1 MRFTDILYGKKEG
14 VARVTINRPE
24 VYNALRGKTTDEMVV
39 ALQDAAEDDAI
50 RVVVIA
56 GAGPNAFCSGRD
68 QGEDRSSPE
77 YSGTSESSFMEMIRG
92 MPKPVIAK
100 VDGYA
105 IGSGNILAYMCDFTV
120 ASERSIFGQTGPRVG
135 SPASGFAV
143 GYLAHVVGQKR
154 AREIWML
161 TQQYSA
167 RKAYEFGL
175 VNSVV
180 PHEQLEAE
188 VTRYCNLIK
197 NNSPVILQLQKI
209 TFNEATEY
217 MESILSPTARYA
229 PDYIKSDEAEERRL
243 AFIERRPINP
253 AKNMPVLRIKR
264 ERAQVAGHD

>member
-1 MRFTDILYGKKEG
+1 MRFSDILYKKKDG
-14 VARVTINRPE
+14 VARITINRPE

-39 ALQDAAEDDAI
+39 ALEDAAADESI
-50 RVVVIA
+50 RAVVIA

-77 YSGTSESSFMEMIRG
+77 YSGTSEGSFIELVRQ
-92 MPKPVIAK
+92 MPKPVIAM
-100 VDGYA
+100 VDGFA

-120 ASERSIFGQTGPRVG
+120 ASTRARFGQTGPRVG
-135 SPASGFAV
+135 SPASGFGV

-161 TQQYSA
+161 TQQYTA
-167 RKAYEFGL
+167 QQAKEMGL

-180 PHEQLEAE
+180 PPEQLEAE
-188 VTRYCNLIK
+188 VERYCNLIK

-209 TFNEATEY
+209 TFNEVVEY
-217 MESILSPTARYA
+217 MEGVPSPTERYA
-229 PDYIKSDEAEERRL
+229 PDYIKSEEAEERRL

-253 AKNMPVLRIKR
+253 SKNLPLLRIERK
-264 ERAQVAGHD
+264 ERAASH